1 MADATNHNEEQPAT
15 GRASSPEGGVP
26 PASSA
31 AGGRPRVRAR
41 RPEARPD
48 DARAAT
54 RRPRRDAARP
64 RAAEG
69 SHPTRRLPD
78 APQRPRG
85 SRDGVS
91 ARPPRAAAGSSASA
105 HDARTARLDASRDS
119 RGSAAPPRR
128 PRQNPI
134 ARLVNQWFDRVM
146 GAISDG
152 GLSDQEEH
160 YAAHRTTRDFIWNTV
175 GVGAWGMVFP
185 LLTMIATQL
194 MGVEQAGML
203 SMAFVTGSLLMI
215 LANFGVRTYQ
225 ISDVEETHSFAD
237 YQVNRWIT
245 CVIMVLVGVAYCYV
259 RGYETEMF
267 YISVG
272 IYLYR
277 MVDGLADVY
286 EGRLQQVDKLYLA
299 GVSQAIRSV
308 LALAAFAVALLVTRN
323 MVAAAFAM
331 AIAAAATFVVVTYP
345 LTLLET
351 PKSRKARPASVVAL
365 FKNTA
370 PLFLALFLY
379 AVIDNMPKFVME
391 GSLSYDNQLYFNALY
406 FPAQGILITA
416 QLVYKPLLVRMA
428 EVWQDARKRRQFD
441 LILLGILLVIL
452 GITVANVVVMAWI
465 GIPVMGFLYGIDFEQ
480 FRGLLFIMLAAGGV
494 TAAIDFLYQTI
505 TVMRRQ
511 KDVTTLYLVTFG
523 FSLFVPILLVTFTGL
538 PGAVLSYLIVMSILF
553 VLLVWEYFRI
563 RSDLARRPQEPVG
576 SAVPPGAAAGTG
588 AGMGAAAADPWDIEP
603 PAHEIKE

>member
-1 MADATNHNEEQPAT
+1 MSVDAPSPA
-15 GRASSPEGGVP
+15 P
-26 PASSA
+26 
-31 AGGRPRVRAR
+31 
-41 RPEARPD
+41 
-48 DARAAT
+48 
-54 RRPRRDAARP
+54 AARSG
-64 RAAEG
+64 A
-69 SHPTRRLPD
+69 
-78 APQRPRG
+78 
-85 SRDGVS
+85 
-91 ARPPRAAAGSSASA
+91 
-105 HDARTARLDASRDS
+105 
-119 RGSAAPPRR
+119 SAAPRTPADRSR
-128 PRQNPI
+128 AAQGAARTRGDRPPRQNPI

-152 GLSDQEEH
+152 GLSGQEEH
-160 YAAHRTTRDFIWNTV
+160 YAAHRTTRDFVWNTV
-175 GVGAWGMVFP
+175 GVGALGMVFP

-194 MGVEQAGML
+194 VGVEQAGML

-245 CVIMVLVGVAYCYV
+245 CVIMVLVGVAYCAV

-267 YISVG
+267 YLSIG

-308 LALAAFAVALLVTRN
+308 LALAVFAVALFVTRN
-323 MVAAAFAM
+323 MVVAGFAM

-351 PKSRKARPASVVAL
+351 PKSRKVSAGSVLAL

-391 GSLSYDNQLYFNALY
+391 GALSYDNQLYFNALY

-428 EVWQDARKRRQFD
+428 GVWQDAGKRRQFD
-441 LILLGILLVIL
+441 LIMVGILAVIVV
-452 GITVANVVVMAWI
+452 ITVASVAVMAWI
-465 GIPVMGFLYGIDFEQ
+465 GIPVMSFLYGIDFEQ
-480 FRGLLFIMLAAGGV
+480 FRGLMFIMLAAGGV

-523 FSLFVPILLVTFTGL
+523 FSLFVPILLVMFTGL
-538 PGAVLSYLIVMSILF
+538 PGAVISYLIVMSILF

-563 RSDLARRPQEPVG
+563 RADVAKNPQ
-576 SAVPPGAAAGTG
+576 PPA
-588 AGMGAAAADPWDIEP
+588 EP
-603 PAHEIKE
+603 PAAPEAVPVPVPADGRERRVTRRIEERNGEPRAREQRRSRS